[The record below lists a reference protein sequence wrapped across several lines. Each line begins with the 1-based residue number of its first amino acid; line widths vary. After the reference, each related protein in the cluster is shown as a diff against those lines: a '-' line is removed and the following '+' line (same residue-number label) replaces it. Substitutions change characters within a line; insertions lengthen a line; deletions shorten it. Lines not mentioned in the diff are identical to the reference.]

1 MEILINS
8 ENGGCLRH
16 TERNTVNIDVDI
28 SDEVTWRPLSDDILL
43 FSEGTTRISK
53 LFYFTLFQ
61 IFSAAMIC
69 PRFLSNNNVTE
80 LAFQN
85 FKVPLHTQEYRKTQ
99 NKSRFVI
106 HLCKEIS
113 RVV

>member
-43 FSEGTTRISK
+43 FSEGIRDFKRNLTKRISS
-53 LFYFTLFQ
+53 L
-61 IFSAAMIC
+61 
-69 PRFLSNNNVTE
+69 
-80 LAFQN
+80 
-85 FKVPLHTQEYRKTQ
+85 
-99 NKSRFVI
+99 VI
-106 HLCKEIS
+106 SFNLIEFF
-113 RVV
+113 